1 MRKIFLIPIVLSLT
15 ISWLFPLDAAVDV
28 AATANNKKDTKH
40 KKDHNIRYSPALES
54 FTRTVK
60 KDDTVESP
68 WSVVVVA
75 GAGVVPKYPGSST
88 QIGMGYGG
96 VGVTYKRRVFL
107 NLNQGLGVYFL
118 NNKSWKMGTAVSYKF
133 YTSNYRSREFP
144 GLNDVPNPVMANFFA
159 NYIISLVSVGVTANK
174 AIDAMHGAGYYQA
187 LTVFA
192 LPINQKMLINFGV
205 TAQYDDA
212 GYLQASYGVT
222 SQESINST
230 LPVYNTTA
238 GWDNI
243 SYSITPI
250 YRLNQHW
257 TIMGS
262 LTEQTFL
269 AQVAKSPL
277 IKQTNGLIATIGCI
291 YKIM

>member
-1 MRKIFLIPIVLSLT
+1 MRKIALVTMVLGLT
-15 ISWLFPLDAAVDV
+15 ACSIFPLYAAVEATD
-28 AATANNKKDTKH
+28 TANTKKDTKH
-40 KKDHNIRYSPALES
+40 KKDHNIRYSPALEG

-60 KDDTVESP
+60 KDNTVESS
-68 WSVVVVA
+68 WNVVVVA

-133 YTSNYRSREFP
+133 YTSNYRSHEFS
-144 GLNDVPNPVMANFFA
+144 GLNDVPNPAMASFFA

-174 AIDAMHGAGYYQA
+174 AIDAMRGAGYYQA
-187 LTVFA
+187 LTVFV
-192 LPINQKMLINFGV
+192 LPLNQKMLINFGV

-212 GYLQASYGVT
+212 GYLQAYYGVT
-222 SQESINST
+222 SSESINST

-269 AQVAKSPL
+269 GQVAKSPL
-277 IKQTNGLIATIGCI
+277 IRQTNGLMATIGCI